1 MSPNLIGTELEKT
14 GKLTKDKNVN
24 EGKETKDSKE
34 DNVGESRS
42 SITSIKNQDDIV
54 NEVEEQRATPVS
66 NRPNEITQ
74 LEKITKPV

>member
-34 DNVGESRS
+34 DNVGEYQS